1 MVRVYPREES
11 VPQFWDGGGAF
22 WAGSNDGQTWEAIA
36 ILYVVDVSKLNPDG
50 EWVTF
55 LLPNKTPKFRFY
67 RLNIVDPYFLALA
80 EIELFN

>member
-1 MVRVYPREES
+1 
-11 VPQFWDGGGAF
+11 
-22 WAGSNDGQTWEAIA
+22 
-36 ILYVVDVSKLNPDG
+36 VDVSKLNPDG

-80 EIELFN
+80 EIDLFD